1 MLVLTGR
8 FFGSLLP
15 LAIALGRMRA
25 IRRPTCP
32 MWGRLPRC
40 TSYGAGFA
48 GAVDAAKRAA
58 KFLHHGIKSHFE
70 RGAPSDQHVIVAGLQ
85 QSRWRKPNELAQAA
99 PHTVA
104 LDGIADLFAD
114 RETNARRAAL
124 PARTGLQDKAAGMST
139 RAGSGSLGNGP
150 KLTSPFQPLHCRD
163 FGMTGLGTRLR
174 SIGNRNTE
182 PVALRHS
189 AVCGPVRAARPKLCG
204 RLCLPCERE
213 SHAGAC
219 GQACSADRS
228 VSRVSPLRH

>member
-85 QSRWRKPNELAQAA
+85 QSRWRKPNELAQPA

-124 PARTGLQDKAAGMST
+124 PTRTGLQDKAAGMST
-139 RAGSGSLGNGP
+139 RAGPGSLGNGP
-150 KLTSPFQPLHCRD
+150 KLTPPYQPLHCRD
-163 FGMTGLGTRLR
+163 FGVTGLGDPLAIDSQPKYRAGRAQALSRLR
-174 SIGNRNTE
+174 PR
-182 PVALRHS
+182 AR
-189 AVCGPVRAARPKLCG
+189 RAAKTLRPPLFAMRARKPCR
-204 RLCLPCERE
+204 RLRTSLL
-213 SHAGAC
+213 G
-219 GQACSADRS
+219 
-228 VSRVSPLRH
+228 